1 MAWLY
6 WPWPLPPALP
16 MEPAH
21 AFLPTCLRSV
31 ISEPMHFWEKQDE
44 LWISLVAQPVKNLL
58 VMRETR
64 VWSLVQKDPLEKR
77 MVAHSSILAQRIP
90 WTEQPDGLQSL
101 GSQRVGHDSVTNTH
115 THTRELHGHN
125 CYSWKMSSQTKEWKP
140 RETINHPL
148 ILESSVSRFWSNQG
162 DREPPNSHKK
172 QESSRNQ
179 DSAVQIKQLK
189 TWIRTSLIIY
199 CCPSTTLHNCAGWT
213 LNSLGSTI
221 SNITDR
227 EFCIDCKLLQVE
239 CDKVSWW
246 RDAIF

>member
-1 MAWLY
+1 VTRHF
-6 WPWPLPPALP
+6 PP
-16 MEPAH
+16 
-21 AFLPTCLRSV
+21 
-31 ISEPMHFWEKQDE
+31 
-44 LWISLVAQPVKNLL
+44 SLAPFSKVVPKAQHL
-58 VMRETR
+58 T
-64 VWSLVQKDPLEKR
+64 
-77 MVAHSSILAQRIP
+77 H
-90 WTEQPDGLQSL
+90 
-101 GSQRVGHDSVTNTH
+101 TH

-148 ILESSVSRFWSNQG
+148 VLESSISRFWSNQG

-179 DSAVQIKQLK
+179 DSAVQIKQFK
-189 TWIRTSLIIY
+189 TWIRPSLIIY

-227 EFCIDCKLLQVE
+227 EFFCIDYNLLQVE
-239 CDKVSWW
+239 CGKVSWW